1 MNKLKFRALVDGQM
15 IYQSQ
20 SHSFNIGGPHGNE
33 CLQWLGFDMLG
44 VKPAVNLE
52 QFTGRQDENGDDI
65 YEGVNK

>member
-1 MNKLKFRALVDGQM
+1 
-15 IYQSQ
+15 
-20 SHSFNIGGPHGNE
+20 
-33 CLQWLGFDMLG
+33 MLG